1 MTKSI
6 YYILPLFIFLLV
18 SCNSLT
24 ERENEVVVY
33 KRAVFKS
40 WLLLESI
47 DNYYAPPSESLAICL
62 APCHIGQVYTL
73 DEDAFPANPER
84 SDRDF
89 YRLPG
94 HRTAFWI
101 KDWRFIPKHKRTKR
115 MPESYPWELDMTW
128 DINVY
133 IEKLDLKWLAKL
145 CYQNKPGCIYV
156 IPGRRDYSNVPI
168 PHLLAGYRGPNIF
181 MPVQFITRGEPE
193 LSALMDNIWLLY
205 QLERG
210 GWITR
215 TGSRAWKWS
224 EKVKTLPETAAY
236 TLAQLTDKERDY
248 FKVLAH
254 ISGGEGGVPAIPCE
268 VMPESRKVSVP
279 DEESLLMRGEGSI
292 DNWSDTL
299 TPPRYAEKAW
309 EEREEGINI
318 LLEHTPIIK
327 NKGKTVVQVEELEVT
342 GGIMKKYGP
351 NPSDSCDRCRM
362 GRGEGGSIRII
373 YNE

>member
-1 MTKSI
+1 MSNSFYRLLPVLI
-6 YYILPLFIFLLV
+6 ILLG

-24 ERENEVVVY
+24 EREQEAVMY
-33 KRAVFKS
+33 KSAVFKS

-62 APCHIGQVYTL
+62 APCHIRQDFAPDTIPTNLGKYDT
-73 DEDAFPANPER
+73 
-84 SDRDF
+84 SF

-94 HRTAFWI
+94 RKTAFWI
-101 KDWRFIPKHKRTKR
+101 KDWRFIPEHRRTKR
-115 MPESYPWELDMTW
+115 MPEAYPWELDMTW

-133 IEKLDLKWLAKL
+133 IEKLDLEWLAKL
-145 CYQNKPGCIYV
+145 CYQDKPGCIYM
-156 IPGRRDYSNVPI
+156 IPGRRDVFDVPM
-168 PHLLAGYRGPNIF
+168 PLLLAGYISPNIF

-224 EKVKTLPETAAY
+224 EKVKTLPEKAEH

-279 DEESLLMRGEGSI
+279 DAESLLMRGESVFESL
-292 DNWSDTL
+292 SDSP
-299 TPPRYAEKAW
+299 TPPRYAEKAR
-309 EEREEGINI
+309 EVREEGINI
-318 LLEHTPIIK
+318 LLAPSPIIK
-327 NKGKTVVQVEELEVT
+327 NKGKTVVRVEDLEVRGDIT
-342 GGIMKKYGP
+342 WL
-351 NPSDSCDRCRM
+351 RM
-362 GRGEGGSIRII
+362 GGRGEPVRIRII
-373 YNE
+373 YDKRK